1 MSNDLRGGEIM
12 NEMNSPTPAPRLE
25 LELNVNFRR
34 SYARSEDFGR
44 LKNISLTGAFLET
57 PRIETLEVTDK
68 VIVTFVVGGRTRE
81 INSKIV
87 WKNDGGCGIEFQ
99 PFNNRDIQIVDDLMY
114 FVENQKESKKM
125 VLDTIFSKVTN
136 S

>member
-1 MSNDLRGGEIM
+1 M
-12 NEMNSPTPAPRLE
+12 NEMNSQSPAPRLE
-25 LELNVNFRR
+25 LELNVNYRR
-34 SYARSEDFGR
+34 SYARSEDFGQ
-44 LKNISLTGAFLET
+44 LKNISLTGAFLQT
-57 PRIETLEVTDK
+57 PSVEPLEVSDK
-68 VIVTFVVGGRTRE
+68 VTVTFAVGGRTRE
-81 INSKIV
+81 ITSKIV
-87 WKNDGGCGIEFQ
+87 WKNQDGCGLQFQ